1 MAVRHLDP
9 PGDRRDA
16 IIFARDLAAAEP
28 ILRLRLR
35 MTPLVRLLR
44 NGMTRRICYDR
55 GSLSRFAGSGFA
67 NCYFAAICQLLIAGP
82 PCRSL
87 SLCVVPA
94 NPVF

>member
-44 NGMTRRICYDR
+44 NGMTRRIRYDR
-55 GSLSRFAGSGFA
+55 DPSPASRDRDLLIAILQLFA
-67 NCYFAAICQLLIAGP
+67 NC
-82 PCRSL
+82 
-87 SLCVVPA
+87 
-94 NPVF
+94 